1 MKPNEM
7 TVNAEGIRDALN
19 LGISEALYLGAEF
32 LGLTLDNGMGL
43 ILRLSPEE
51 EILNVMIMTR
61 GELSLPLLGVF
72 IRSDGE
78 QYYIYNIDD
87 IKKLNSVISENRK
100 VMFVEVISGAL
111 EDFLRE
117 ALQR

>member
-1 MKPNEM
+1 
-7 TVNAEGIRDALN
+7 
-19 LGISEALYLGAEF
+19 
-32 LGLTLDNGMGL
+32 
-43 ILRLSPEE
+43 
-51 EILNVMIMTR
+51 MTR